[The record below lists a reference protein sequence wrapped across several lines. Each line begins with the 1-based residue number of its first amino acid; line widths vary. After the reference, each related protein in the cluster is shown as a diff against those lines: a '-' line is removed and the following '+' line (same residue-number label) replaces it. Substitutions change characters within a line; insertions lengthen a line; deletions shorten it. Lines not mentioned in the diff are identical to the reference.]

1 MLSYVLL
8 VLTVVWYQSGYAYLI
23 ATRLGLLSRE
33 NRKLFLFRRL
43 TLVVLTMAKHPRKR
57 QKTHSSLPLGDGNN
71 ARLEMLLDEESKDD
85 EERRLESMLFG
96 VKYVPRGK
104 GKGKELDDSEEDE
117 DALDFGGRGMD
128 HLLDNDV

>member
-1 MLSYVLL
+1 M
-8 VLTVVWYQSGYAYLI
+8 G
-23 ATRLGLLSRE
+23 
-33 NRKLFLFRRL
+33 
-43 TLVVLTMAKHPRKR
+43 KHPRKR
-57 QKTHSSLPLGDGNN
+57 QKTNASSMPLGDGDN
-71 ARLEMLLDEESKDD
+71 ARLEMLLDDESKDD

-104 GKGKELDDSEEDE
+104 GKSKEPDDGEEGG